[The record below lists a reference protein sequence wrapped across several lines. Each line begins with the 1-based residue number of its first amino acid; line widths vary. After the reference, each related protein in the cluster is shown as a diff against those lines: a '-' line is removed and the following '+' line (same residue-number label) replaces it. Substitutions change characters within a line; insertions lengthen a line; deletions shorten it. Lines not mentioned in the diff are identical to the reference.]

1 MKSVVKL
8 SGKDNA
14 TIKFV
19 AKLQTSSRFRS
30 ENGLFVLEGMRILED
45 ARSNGIAFK
54 KLFFTQSF
62 REKNEEKCNDFLCNS
77 DESFEVS
84 DDLFKKISDTKAP
97 QGVVGVCEFPK
108 NVNDFSAL
116 KNGKFIALENLSDP
130 SNVGAICR
138 SAEAFGVSGIVVSGD
153 SCDVFSP
160 KVLRASMGT
169 VLRLPIFVIE
179 DFIGFLKETSLQKIA
194 CVVDENAVKL
204 NEVDFNS
211 NCIVLIGNEGNGL
224 SEDAINLSDV
234 KTTIPMA
241 GNVESL
247 NASVAAAVAMW
258 EMMKK

>member
-8 SGKDNA
+8 SGKDNS

-19 AKLQTSSRFRS
+19 AKLQSSSRFRK

-45 ARSNGIAFK
+45 ARENGIAFK
-54 KLFFTQSF
+54 KLFFTQGF
-62 REKNEEKCNDFLCNS
+62 REKNGEKWEAFLCNS

-84 DDLFKKISDTKAP
+84 EDLFKKISDTKAP
-97 QGVVGVCEFPK
+97 QGVVAVCEFPK
-108 NVNDFSAL
+108 SVNDFSAL
-116 KNGKFIALENLSDP
+116 ETGKFIALENLSDP
-130 SNVGAICR
+130 SNVGAISR

-169 VLRLPIFVIE
+169 VLRLPIFVAE
-179 DFIGFLKETSLQKIA
+179 DFIGFLKSTSLQKIA
-194 CVVDENAVKL
+194 CVVDENAVEL
-204 NEVDFNS
+204 NKVSFND
-211 NCIVLIGNEGNGL
+211 NCVVLIGNEGNGL
-224 SEDAINLSDV
+224 SDEAVNLCDV

>member
-1 MKSVVKL
+1 MKNVVNL
-8 SGKDNA
+8 SGKDNS

-19 AKLQTSSRFRS
+19 AKLQTSSRFRK

-45 ARSNGIAFK
+45 AKDNGIAFK

-62 REKNEEKCNDFLCNS
+62 REKNEEKFEKFLCNS

-84 DDLFKKISDTKAP
+84 DELFKKISDTKAP
-97 QGVVGVCEFPK
+97 QGVVSICEFPK
-108 NVNDFSAL
+108 NVNDFSKL
-116 KNGKFIALENLSDP
+116 KKGKFIALENLSDP

-138 SAEAFGVSGIVVSGD
+138 SAEAFGVSGIIVSGN
-153 SCDVFSP
+153 SCDIFSP

-169 VLRLPIFVIE
+169 ILRLPVFVIE
-179 DFIGFLKETSLQKIA
+179 DFIGFLKDTSLQKIA
-194 CVVDENAVKL
+194 CVVEENAVKL
-204 NEVDFNS
+204 NEVSFNDD
-211 NCIVLIGNEGNGL
+211 CVILIGNEGNGL
-224 SEDAINLSDV
+224 SDAAVALSNI
-234 KTTIPMA
+234 KATIPMA